1 MIQAGKKYKD
11 GKNTY
16 HTNTDQKKAGIAI
29 RLDKAGFKAKTSARI
44 KRSLCCEI
52 VAGFILGDS

>member
-1 MIQAGKKYKD
+1 MQSKELRRKK
-11 GKNTY
+11 GTSP
-16 HTNTDQKKAGIAI
+16 NTDQKKAGIAI